1 MGSISRRGKGKGTV
15 LRGQQGMT
23 SSPRHEGI
31 DTLISR
37 PAGAEGCGFA
47 RGDLPFAGVLVAG
60 GDGATQCFAEA
71 SAGKPGHCVAVQTI
85 RIWAPSN

>member
-1 MGSISRRGKGKGTV
+1 
-15 LRGQQGMT
+15 MT

-37 PAGAEGCGFA
+37 PAGRKGAVL
-47 RGDLPFAGVLVAG
+47 RGDLPLAGVLVAG

-85 RIWAPSN
+85 RIMAPSH